1 MNRRRFL
8 ISSAALLPATLRG
21 SVARAQEPQAA
32 SAFSRER
39 AIAGWRS
46 RIEDFLGRGA
56 LPIVDTQATYHHSI
70 DVEFIV
76 REMDANGIAQVA
88 FAPFAGDGS
97 AASFALYEKYPQY
110 FIPTTADG
118 SSEHFYW
125 YPDRFVSDV
134 IAEIKTG
141 RYFLM
146 GEYELRHYPSPRQW
160 RAGRMDRD
168 VTVSLDSKA
177 VHELFRFS
185 EENKV
190 AFLIHYEVEDVLL
203 PPLEALL
210 SRYPGAPVVWAHV
223 GQVRYH
229 NRTKRY
235 GPDYVRA
242 LITRFPNL
250 RFDLGSMVYP
260 GQVYPGSGDRD
271 MILYQFT
278 GPPQGGYLKPEW
290 KALFNE
296 HPERFLAAS
305 DIDAGRFRQ
314 FPDIIQRMRRLIFS
328 ELTDRALH
336 QIAYRNAWRLITGEA
351 WGD

>member
-1 MNRRRFL
+1 MNRRLFL
-8 ISSAALLPATLRG
+8 ISSAAVLPAVFRG
-21 SVARAQEPQAA
+21 RVVRAQEPQAA
-32 SAFSRER
+32 LAFSRAK
-39 AIAGWRS
+39 AIAGWRG
-46 RIEDFLGRGA
+46 RIKGFLQRGVV
-56 LPIVDTQATYHHSI
+56 PVIDTQATYHHSI

-76 REMDANGIAQVA
+76 REMDANGVAQVA

-97 AASFALYEKYPQY
+97 AASFALHDTYPQH

-125 YPDRFVSDV
+125 YPDRFVSEV
-134 IAEIKTG
+134 IAEFRSG

-210 SRYPGAPVVWAHV
+210 ARYPAAWVVWAHV

-229 NRTKRY
+229 SRAKRY
-235 GPDYVRA
+235 GPDYVRG
-242 LITRFPNL
+242 LIGRFPDL
-250 RFDLGSMVYP
+250 HFDLGSMVYP

-271 MILYQFT
+271 MTLYEFT
-278 GPPQGGYLKPEW
+278 GPPRGGYLKPEW
-290 KALFNE
+290 KNLFND

-314 FPDIIQRMRRLIFS
+314 FPDIIQRMRRLILD
-328 ELTDRALH
+328 ELTDKARHL
-336 QIAYRNAWRLITGEA
+336 IAYRNAWHLITGAA
-351 WGD
+351 WAH